1 MALIPM
7 VDDFNAKVNNKA
19 YDGFMI
25 VVMAFMTLILWLAV
39 VLLFPLP
46 SVALKNQRRWGDE
59 NMKEEEKRE
68 GERAIGAFWNV
79 FVDPFVFKKNE
90 KCIMR
95 FLILILNHL

>member
-1 MALIPM
+1 
-7 VDDFNAKVNNKA
+7 
-19 YDGFMI
+19 
-25 VVMAFMTLILWLAV
+25 
-39 VLLFPLP
+39 
-46 SVALKNQRRWGDE
+46 
-59 NMKEEEKRE
+59 MKEEEKRE

>member
-1 MALIPM
+1 MKFSYVIKKKKKILMALIPM

-46 SVALKNQRRWGDE
+46 SVALKNQRRWG
-59 NMKEEEKRE
+59 
-68 GERAIGAFWNV
+68 G
-79 FVDPFVFKKNE
+79 
-90 KCIMR
+90 
-95 FLILILNHL
+95 